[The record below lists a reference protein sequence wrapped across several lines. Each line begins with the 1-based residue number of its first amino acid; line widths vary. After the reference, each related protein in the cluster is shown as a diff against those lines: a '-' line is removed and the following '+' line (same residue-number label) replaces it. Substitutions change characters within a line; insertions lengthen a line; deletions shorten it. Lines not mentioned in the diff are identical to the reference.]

1 MDCFVSSVF
10 FDITAVVMNVSEPQA
25 ASGERVFVSVLDP
38 FTVFLYDFEQH
49 MLEWLQ
55 LLMTLDKNVCK
66 KKNDSCLENI

>member
-38 FTVFLYDFEQH
+38 FTVFLYDFEQ
-49 MLEWLQ
+49 
-55 LLMTLDKNVCK
+55 KNLNV
-66 KKNDSCLENI
+66 EG